1 MSAKQHDKDHAEK
14 VTLGDDLLY
23 GADAIAKFL
32 KRKPRWVYHQQAH
45 LGLTHIGATLVGSKT
60 KLTKLLAS

>member
-45 LGLTHIGATLVGSKT
+45 PGTPTAAGNELCPRL
-60 KLTKLLAS
+60 

>member
-32 KRKPRWVYHQQAH
+32 KRKPRWVYHRGQH
-45 LGLTHIGATLVGSKT
+45 WSLFR
-60 KLTKLLAS
+60 

>member
-1 MSAKQHDKDHAEK
+1 MATKQDNCRDEEA
-14 VTLGDDLLY
+14 LGDDLLY

-45 LGLTHIGATLVGSKT
+45 LGLTHIGATVIGSKA
-60 KLTKLLAS
+60 KLTKLLTN